1 MFVLE
6 RFSFPLLSALEHSG
20 SIARGSLF
28 FGDSRDREEFATV
41 FFRVLKHVLGQL
53 C

>member
-20 SIARGSLF
+20 SIARGSLSF
-28 FGDSRDREEFATV
+28 LVTPAIARNSPLFSGY
-41 FFRVLKHVLGQL
+41 
-53 C
+53 